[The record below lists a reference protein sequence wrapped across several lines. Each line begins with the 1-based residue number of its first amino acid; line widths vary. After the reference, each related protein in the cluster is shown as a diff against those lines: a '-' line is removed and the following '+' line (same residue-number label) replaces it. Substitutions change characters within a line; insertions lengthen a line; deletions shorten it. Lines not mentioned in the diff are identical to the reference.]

1 MVPELLVLALEYQRL
16 PLSYAHLADPERALP
31 KSFDSL
37 VGGLGAALAPAH
49 IAETAGALGSSP
61 DALTAAALFL
71 VRHVL
76 FVPGATHYRV
86 LGLNPSAEPE
96 RIGEHYRV
104 LVGLFHPD
112 RLPPNQRQRGAQETA
127 RLNAAYAVLKEPDSR
142 RRYDLEIAVAR
153 PRRRGRVKGGAK
165 VAVPS
170 SQPQRPG
177 SWTPTHWLLAG
188 SLGVLF
194 AIGLGAAAVTSR
206 PTLRVTVDPNQVQ
219 APKPAY
225 LEAAPATPDAPGS
238 VAQAIREPSAEGT
251 DDPKQILE
259 RLAAYVRDGNLGA
272 ALSLLSEDVRISRA
286 GLPETPG
293 AGPLFQGILAGDLR
307 LSGVSLAAAGGG
319 RYLAVG
325 RLVLGPSTA
334 AAKSANANRREGRI
348 HFEITARS
356 DGYRIS
362 SLDYEIEAPD

>member
-16 PLSYAHLADPERALP
+16 PLSYAHLADPARALP

-37 VGGLGAALAPAH
+37 VGGLGPALAPAH

-61 DALTAAALFL
+61 DALKAAALFL

-96 RIGEHYRV
+96 RIGEHYRA

-127 RLNAAYAVLKEPDSR
+127 RLNAAYAALKEPDSR
-142 RRYDLEIAVAR
+142 RRYDLEIAAAR
-153 PRRRGRVKGGAK
+153 PRRRGRLKRGAS
-165 VAVPS
+165 VTVPL
-170 SQPQRPG
+170 SQPRRPG
-177 SWTPTHWLLAG
+177 SWTPTHWLLASG
-188 SLGVLF
+188 LGLLL

-225 LEAAPATPDAPGS
+225 LEAATPDAPGS
-238 VAQAIREPSAEGT
+238 VAPAIPEPNAEGP

-307 LSGVSLAAAGGG
+307 LVDVSLADADGG
-319 RYLAVG
+319 RYRAAG

-334 AAKSANANRREGRI
+334 AGESVNAKRREGRI
-348 HFEITARS
+348 QFEITS
-356 DGYRIS
+356 CPDGYRIS